1 MKNKSKT
8 KILYIGPIPPEI
20 GGQSTGGIA
29 THAWQLATQAYKRG
43 YDVYILANTS
53 SSFMKDGVKVL
64 NPSKKN
70 KLLKAFCSLKF
81 WLSINKSELNKLNF
95 LSFKEKVSVLYGG
108 YLLQEIINFI
118 KPNIIHIHSLCNLQ
132 TLSLKLLHN
141 SIPLIITDHGI
152 GVVYN
157 YETFKE
163 FDIKDKNK
171 LQKKLREASK
181 TATYII
187 SVSDFSKDQSLK
199 VFHFFDDMKIKTILN
214 PVDVAK
220 LQLLNK
226 KEIKEDLCFGNKKV
240 VFFSGV
246 HNPIKKKG
254 LDILLK
260 AFDSND
266 YLHRGCKLLVV
277 TKGEAITFAQNFVK
291 EKNIDGVIL
300 KPQPWEKLVKYYNAA
315 DIFVLP
321 SRTEGI
327 GLVYEEAL
335 LAGVPVVGFP
345 ESLRELEY
353 LLGIYIGEKFDA
365 SREDEK
371 TLAEKITKVL
381 NTDFDR
387 ELVRKKVIENLSWDA
402 KFSEF
407 DSVYKEALQTK
418 DECCKEGGD
427 EYD

>member
-1 MKNKSKT
+1 MKNSSKT
-8 KILYIGPIPPEI
+8 KILYIGPIPPEV

-29 THAWQLATQAYKRG
+29 THVWQLATQAAKRG
-43 YDVYILANTS
+43 YKVYILANTAQS
-53 SSFMKDGVKVL
+53 LRVDEVQVISLPKRS
-64 NPSKKN
+64 
-70 KLLKAFCSLKF
+70 KLLKAFCGLKSY
-81 WLSINKSELNKLNF
+81 LVNRDKIESLNF
-95 LSFKEKVSVLYGG
+95 LGLKERIGLFYRAQVLKDV
-108 YLLQEIINFI
+108 LRNI
-118 KPNIIHIHSLCNLQ
+118 KPDLIHIHSLLNRD
-132 TLSLKLLHN
+132 TLSLSVFKNCPH
-141 SIPLIITDHGI
+141 IVITDHGI

-157 YETFKE
+157 YETFEE

-181 TATYII
+181 TASYII
-187 SVSDFSKDQSLK
+187 SVSDFSKDQLLK
-199 VFHFFDDMKIKTILN
+199 VFHFPDNIRIKAILN

-226 KEIKEDLCFGNKKV
+226 EEVKKNLGFENKKV

-266 YLHRGCKLLVV
+266 YLRRECKLLVV
-277 TKGEAITFAQNFVK
+277 TKGEAVTFAQNFIK
-291 EKNIDGVIL
+291 DKNIDGVIL
-300 KPQPWEKLVKYYNAA
+300 EPQPWEKLVKYYNAA
-315 DIFVLP
+315 DVFVLP

-345 ESLRELEY
+345 ESIRELEH

-371 TLAEKITKVL
+371 ALAEKIIKVL
-381 NTDFDR
+381 NTGFDR
-387 ELVRKKVIENLSWDA
+387 ELMRKKVIENLSWDA

-407 DSVYKEALQTK
+407 DSVYKEVLRV
-418 DECCKEGGD
+418 
-427 EYD
+427 

>member
-1 MKNKSKT
+1 MKNSSKT
-8 KILYIGPIPPEI
+8 KILYIGPIPPEVC
-20 GGQSTGGIA
+20 GQSAGGIA
-29 THAWQLATQAYKRG
+29 THAWQLATHAAKRG
-43 YDVYILANTS
+43 YKVHILANTAQS
-53 SSFMKDGVKVL
+53 LRVDGVEVISL
-64 NPSKKN
+64 PQKN
-70 KLLKAFCSLKF
+70 KMLKAFYGLISYLIIRSKIKSLT
-81 WLSINKSELNKLNF
+81 F
-95 LSFKEKVSVLYGG
+95 LSFNEKIGLFYKMQI
-108 YLLQEIINFI
+108 LKHILKTI
-118 KPNIIHIHSLCNLQ
+118 KPDLIHVHSLANMD
-132 TLSLKLLHN
+132 TLSL
-141 SIPLIITDHGI
+141 SILKNCPPIVITDHGI

-181 TATYII
+181 TANYII
-187 SVSDFSKDQSLK
+187 SVSDFSKDQLLK

-266 YLHRGCKLLVV
+266 YLHRECKLLVV
-277 TKGEAITFAQNFVK
+277 TKGEAITFAQNFVT

-300 KPQPWEKLVKYYNAA
+300 EPQPWEKLVKYYNAA

-345 ESLRELEY
+345 ESIREIEH

-371 TLAEKITKVL
+371 ALAEKIIKGL

-387 ELVRKKVIENLSWDA
+387 ELMRKKVIENLSWDA

-407 DSVYKEALQTK
+407 DSVYKEALQTR
-418 DECCKEGGD
+418 DECCREGGD